1 MDGVSDT
8 LPDAGAAVLANSDSA
23 ITAEQVS
30 DFLAIASGVSLMD
43 FIQTA
48 LLVLIVGLI
57 FGLIV
62 TRGWR

>member
-1 MDGVSDT
+1 MDAATDAVLDAGVS
-8 LPDAGAAVLANSDSA
+8 ALATGDSA

-48 LLVLIVGLI
+48 LLILIAGLI